1 MAQVMDG
8 CLTMLDRRHPSR
20 LIEHIE
26 NEKIIMR
33 LHEMP
38 VVGLDTLKFNKANA
52 VVFGEVYDDL
62 ESGLVRVT
70 VTFEMFTGVI
80 WKIKSGSLRR
90 VDRNNLETRELL
102 MKKLAKKICP
112 KFGWMSFRKYLER
125 RKTHPIEIGLG
136 FGFRTGNQITLGNIP
151 KEVRTVP
158 PHPDDVMYRL
168 GDILDPNDPNNYL
181 IIESEARVDL
191 PDRKSLDLHVSMY
204 GIVHV
209 ALSTSSIGTS
219 EEVLDQNLFRKQYI
233 REYVEGD
240 PRGSALIFYSVRA
253 SSRKYLSGNS
263 FSVPI
268 YVTYPVFFLRRDN
281 DLFVRILAGTNLLFP
296 EKISIEAVRGWDRF
310 NELEIKDI
318 VDVGEIKEIEWFAGI
333 DIVGTI
339 AKNTRLGLE
348 LTLVYADY
356 QINATTPVSLD
367 LDNNVRP
374 SVRLS
379 ISNMIPIGR

>member
-1 MAQVMDG
+1 
-8 CLTMLDRRHPSR
+8 
-20 LIEHIE
+20 
-26 NEKIIMR
+26 
-33 LHEMP
+33 
-38 VVGLDTLKFNKANA
+38 
-52 VVFGEVYDDL
+52 
-62 ESGLVRVT
+62 
-70 VTFEMFTGVI
+70 
-80 WKIKSGSLRR
+80 
-90 VDRNNLETRELL
+90 
-102 MKKLAKKICP
+102 
-112 KFGWMSFRKYLER
+112 MSFRKYLER

-168 GDILDPNDPNNYL
+168 GDILDPNDPNSYL
-181 IIESEARVDL
+181 IIENEARVDL
-191 PDRKSLDLHVSMY
+191 SDRKSLDLLLSLY

-209 ALSTSSIGTS
+209 ALRTSSIGTS
-219 EEVLDQNLFRKQYI
+219 EEVFDQNLFRKQYI
-233 REYVEGD
+233 KGYVEDD

-253 SSRKYLSGNS
+253 SSRKFLSGNS

-268 YVTYPVFFLRRDN
+268 YVTYPVFFLRRDH

-310 NELEIKDI
+310 NELAIRDI
-318 VDVGEIKEIEWFAGI
+318 VEVGEIKEVEWFAGI

-367 LDNNVRP
+367 LANNVRP